1 MDLMKVGVCGRLHA
15 AGVSRPRASEPPS
28 AGVSQKPAGATMKTF
43 FFGENIRVETV
54 CILGGR
60 LVAFRSLFS

>member
-1 MDLMKVGVCGRLHA
+1 MDLMKVGICGRLHA

-43 FFGENIRVETV
+43 LLGKHSCRDSLSPWWET
-54 CILGGR
+54 GG
-60 LVAFRSLFS
+60 L